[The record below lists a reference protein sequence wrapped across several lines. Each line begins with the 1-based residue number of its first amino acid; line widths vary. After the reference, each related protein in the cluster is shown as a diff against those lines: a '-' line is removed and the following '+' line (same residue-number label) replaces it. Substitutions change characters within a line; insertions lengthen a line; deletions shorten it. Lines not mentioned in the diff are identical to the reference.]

1 MKPLVV
7 VSVGWRNFSRLL
19 KYGTLA
25 LLSLGI
31 TYLAFGAVIAVA
43 AAILLGVIVWGMVR
57 ILRAAS

>member
-1 MKPLVV
+1 MKPLVI
-7 VSVGWRNFSRLL
+7 VSVGWRNVSRLL

-31 TYLAFGAVIAVA
+31 TYLVFGAVIALA
-43 AAILLGVIVWGMVR
+43 AATVLGVIVWGVVR

>member
-1 MKPLVV
+1 MKPLVI
-7 VSVGWRNFSRLL
+7 VSVGWRNVSRLI

-43 AAILLGVIVWGMVR
+43 AAILLGVIVWGVVR